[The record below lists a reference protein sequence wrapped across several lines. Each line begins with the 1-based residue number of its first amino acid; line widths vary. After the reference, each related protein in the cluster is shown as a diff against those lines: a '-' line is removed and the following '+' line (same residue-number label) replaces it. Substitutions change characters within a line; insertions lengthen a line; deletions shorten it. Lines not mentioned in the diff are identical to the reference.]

1 MKCTPPNKK
10 NKRVEIKQLKG
21 VLFDLTVT
29 HTFWALVQNCV
40 TESIFMAESGNV
52 LTKFSGNVYG
62 DLQKIA
68 GDLNFILNG

>member
-1 MKCTPPNKK
+1 M
-10 NKRVEIKQLKG
+10 
-21 VLFDLTVT
+21 LFDLTVT

-62 DLQKIA
+62 DLQKTA
-68 GDLNFILNG
+68 DDLNFILNG